1 MFVLMIVVFLLG
13 YLMIALEH
21 PLKIN
26 KSATALVLGAL
37 LWVVYILA
45 GEAIYDA
52 ADFRAGFEAFAAA
65 NPQLEH
71 PFIEY
76 VSGFEMMSHLGEI
89 AEILFFLIGA
99 MTIVEV
105 VDKHQG
111 FTLIT
116 DHITTR
122 NKVKLLWIIGFVT
135 FFLSAVLDNLTTTL
149 VMIALLRKL
158 VQKRSDRLF
167 FAGIVIIAANSGGAW
182 SPIGDV
188 TTIMLWVANKITTGH
203 IITQTFLAS
212 LVSMVV
218 PLLAVSFF
226 LKGNL
231 EDDDPKLAVNSQEK
245 LPKLHRHLMF
255 WVGISALLYVP
266 IFKMATHLKPYV
278 GVMLGLGVVW
288 IVNEILYRKSDEKHS
303 EMRVGHIISHIDM
316 SSILFFLG
324 ILLAVGALQS
334 AGQLSLLANGLD
346 HTFGDNYNAI
356 NVVIGLLSA
365 VIDNVPMVAGAMGM
379 YEFPVNHDFWTF
391 LAYCAGTG
399 GSILIIGSAAGVA
412 AMGMEKIDFIWYLKR
427 ITPFALLGYLAGA
440 GVYILMN
447 MA

>member
-255 WVGISALLYVP
+255 WVGISALLFVP

>member
-231 EDDDPKLAVNSQEK
+231 EDDAPKLAVNSQEK

-255 WVGISALLYVP
+255 WVGISALLFVP

>member
-65 NPQLEH
+65 NPQQEH

-231 EDDDPKLAVNSQEK
+231 EDDDPKLAVNPQEK

-255 WVGISALLYVP
+255 WVGISALLFVP

>member
-231 EDDDPKLAVNSQEK
+231 EDDEPKLSVNSQEK

-255 WVGISALLYVP
+255 WVGISALLFVP

>member
-231 EDDDPKLAVNSQEK
+231 EDDNPKLAVNSQEK

-255 WVGISALLYVP
+255 WVGISALLFVP